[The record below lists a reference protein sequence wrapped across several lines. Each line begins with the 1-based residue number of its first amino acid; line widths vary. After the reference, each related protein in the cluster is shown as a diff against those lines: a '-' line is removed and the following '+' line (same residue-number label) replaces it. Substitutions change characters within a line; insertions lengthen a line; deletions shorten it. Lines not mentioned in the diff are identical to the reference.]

1 MFTAGYNSR
10 QREVD
15 ELREEVGA
23 WVHRQAEL
31 QAQVALQE
39 RRFREAETEWVER
52 YERLDAEVERLKEAN
67 TMLAEEREA
76 WKARAQHEEER
87 WREVVTT
94 FSAGNVALEAE
105 VRRLRELHDRHC
117 AFKNCQ
123 QRTTSYTSIAWQ
135 T

>member
-15 ELREEVGA
+15 ELRAEIGA

-52 YERLDAEVERLKEAN
+52 YERLDAEVERLRTAARQLAGYTPGEGPEELFN
-67 TMLAEEREA
+67 TDNPMYVDGDETAPFFSETYLYTLVGKDIARSLLALIHA
-76 WKARAQHEEER
+76 
-87 WREVVTT
+87 
-94 FSAGNVALEAE
+94 
-105 VRRLRELHDRHC
+105 
-117 AFKNCQ
+117 CQ
-123 QRTTSYTSIAWQ
+123 T
-135 T
+135 